1 MKVVGQCGMPEMG
14 PFHADDGLQHGQPV
28 LRPVTFSDRNGPVEP
43 HDRVGYDRPEQVVE
57 LDNPVQSVSAQLVA
71 VEWATAR

>member
-1 MKVVGQCGMPEMG
+1 MPTMVS
-14 PFHADDGLQHGQPV
+14 QHGQPV
-28 LRPVTFSDRNGPVEP
+28 LRPVAFSDRNGPVER